1 VSVET
6 FDTVARDV
14 ELECDAV
21 VVGTGAGGAPV
32 ACELAEAGYR
42 VVMLEE
48 GPFYKTADFTWDA
61 SASIRRLYRNA
72 GTEIIYG
79 KPNII
84 FSEGRCVGGST
95 VINGALSW
103 RTPEKIL
110 KRWAWEL
117 GLEGLAPEK
126 VAPVF
131 ERVERAVHVAKQDA
145 DSLGPDVHLFKRGA
159 DRLGYR
165 TVEVQRSQIRC
176 RGTNQCVFGCPTGAK
191 QSTLVS
197 YVPRALHAG
206 ATLFANCRADR
217 VLLDGGRAAGIEAR
231 MVDASGHREG
241 PRVRVRARV
250 AVLACGAIHTPGLLL
265 RNRLANSS
273 GQLGRHLLVHPNV
286 KAYGIF
292 DEDVRPWQG
301 AIQGWQVREFID
313 EGILI
318 TTSGVPPPVA
328 AMGIPYLGAEAH
340 EVMKDYNRML
350 MAGALV
356 EDTTSGR
363 VKLSF
368 GGEPRMMYQLQPVDF
383 DRMLRALALVA
394 EIHFAAGAR
403 KVYIPLDGCEPFT
416 SPDDIRKLYQRRW
429 KPEAFEVLTVHAMGT
444 CRMGSDPKR
453 SVVGPWGETHDV
465 PGLFVADAS
474 VFPSAIG
481 VNPQIS
487 IMMLATRT
495 AQHLVDNAGRYFGRP
510 PRAPSLSLAAP
521 GVADRPF
528 PAQKE
533 IRA

>member
-1 VSVET
+1 LTVET
-6 FDTVARDV
+6 FRTVTRDV
-14 ELECDAV
+14 DLDCDAV

-48 GPFYKTADFTWDA
+48 GPYYRTADFTWDA
-61 SASIRRLYRNA
+61 TTSIRRLYRNA

-79 KPNII
+79 RPNII

-95 VINGALSW
+95 VMNGALSW

-117 GLEGLAPEK
+117 GLDELSPER
-126 VAPVF
+126 VEPIF
-131 ERVERAVHVAKQDA
+131 ERVERAVHVAPQDP
-145 DSLGPDVHLFKRGA
+145 DSLGPDVHILKRGA

-165 TVEVQRSQIRC
+165 TMPVTRSQIRC
-176 RGTNQCVFGCPTGAK
+176 RGTNQCIFGCPTGAK
-191 QSTLVS
+191 QSTLVN

-206 ATLFANCRADR
+206 AHLFANCRADR
-217 VLLDGGRAAGIEAR
+217 IRVHGGRAAGIEAR
-231 MVDASGHREG
+231 MVDETGHREG
-241 PRVRVRARV
+241 PRVRITAPVI
-250 AVLACGAIHTPGLLL
+250 VLACGAVHTPGLLL

-273 GQLGRHLLVHPNV
+273 GQLGRHLLCHPNV

-292 DEDVRPWQG
+292 DEEIRPWQG

-318 TTSGVPPPVA
+318 TTSGVPPPLA
-328 AMGIPYLGAEAH
+328 ALGVPYLGAEAQ

-350 MAGALV
+350 MAGALI

-363 VKLSF
+363 VSRF
-368 GGEPRMMYQLQPVDF
+368 FGEPRMTYQLQPVDF
-383 DRMLRALALVA
+383 ERMLRALALCC
-394 EIHFAAGAR
+394 EIYFAAGAR
-403 KVYIPLDGCEPFT
+403 KIYLPLDGCEPFT
-416 SPDDIRKLYQRRW
+416 TPDDIRKLYQRRW

-444 CRMGSDPKR
+444 CRMGKDPRR

-495 AQHLVDNAGRYFGRP
+495 AQFLIDNAGRYFGKTR
-510 PRAPSLSLAAP
+510 AAP
-521 GVADRPF
+521 AMP
-528 PAQKE
+528 PQPPQE